1 MANDKI
7 KALHVQVAEKLIEQ
21 LKAGTAPWQKPW
33 TSDNLPAFELPYNAV
48 TGNRYKGINTFS
60 LLAGGYEDP
69 RWMTFNQA
77 SANEWKVR
85 KGEKASVIQFVKA
98 TDLVTKRDEQGKPV
112 LNAEGKPVKVMVKLD
127 RPIITTAWV
136 FNAAQVD
143 GISALQKPNIKE
155 LGWDPVERAEKL
167 IAGSG
172 AEILHKAGDRAFY
185 SPFRDKITMP
195 LREQF
200 SAPDKYYATLL
211 HELGHWTGHK
221 DRLDRSIMNKFGTEA
236 YAREELRAEIASLLI
251 GQELRIG
258 HDPGQHTAYVDSWIK
273 VLQDTPF
280 EIHAAAADAEKI
292 FNYLTGLEQKRE
304 VTFKKETVSEVRA
317 AETASTSSK
326 YLSTGDEI
334 GYNDTVYKVHG
345 HLKHG
350 RLRMEDLQTGNSFV
364 LSRNDGLYSSLLEAK
379 VNTNKEISITKA
391 VEMPVVAEKKA
402 EVSYG
407 IKR

>member
-1 MANDKI
+1 MANEKTNDKI
-7 KALHVQVAEKLIEQ
+7 KALHIQVAGKLIEQ

-60 LLAGGYEDP
+60 LLMGGYEDP

-77 SANEWKVR
+77 AANDWKV
-85 KGEKASVIQFVKA
+85 KKDEKASLIQFVKA
-98 TDLVTKRDEQGKPV
+98 TDLVAKRDEQGKPV
-112 LNAEGKPVKVMVKLD
+112 LNEDGKPVKITVKLD

-143 GISALQKPNIKE
+143 GIHVLQKPERKD
-155 LGWDPVERAEKL
+155 LGWDPIERAENL
-167 IAGSG
+167 IGASG
-172 AEILHKAGDRAFY
+172 ADVFHKAGDRAFY

-195 LREQF
+195 LKQQF
-200 SAPDKYYATLL
+200 DAPDKYYATLL

-221 DRLDRSIMNKFGTEA
+221 DRLDRSIMNKFGTES

-280 EIHAAAADAEKI
+280 EIHAAAADAERI

-304 VTFKKETVSEVRA
+304 IKAKETPAINVK
-317 AETASTSSK
+317 T
-326 YLSTGDEI
+326 LSTGDQI
-334 GYNDTVYKVHG
+334 SYNDTTYKVQG
-345 HLKHG
+345 HLKQG
-350 RLRMEDLQTGNSFV
+350 RLRMEDTQTGNTFV
-364 LSRNDGLYSSLLEAK
+364 LSRNDGLYGSLLEAK
-379 VNTNKEISITKA
+379 LNPEKQNHIGA
-391 VEMPVVAEKKA
+391 EMPVSEERETAA
-402 EVSYG
+402 AYG
-407 IKR
+407 IRR

>member
-1 MANDKI
+1 MSRDKV

-33 TSDNLPAFELPYNAV
+33 SIGNLPAFELPYNAV

-60 LLAGGYEDP
+60 LLLNGYEDP

-77 SANEWKVR
+77 SANDWKVK
-85 KGEKASVIQFVKA
+85 KGEKASLIQFVKT
-98 TDLVTKRDEQGKPV
+98 TDLVAKRDESGKPV
-112 LNAEGKPVKVMVKLD
+112 LNAEGKPVKVSVKLD
-127 RPIITTAWV
+127 RPIITTACV
-136 FNAAQVD
+136 FNAAQVN
-143 GISALQKPNIKE
+143 GIPALQKQEISA

-167 IAGSG
+167 IASSK
-172 AEILHKAGDRAFY
+172 ANVTHVAGDRAFY

-195 LREQF
+195 LKAQF
-200 SAPDKYYATLL
+200 DAPDKYYATLL

-221 DRLDRSIMNKFGTEA
+221 ERLDRSIMNKFGTEA

-304 VTFKKETVSEVRA
+304 IKAVAQPEFEDQLPKKN
-317 AETASTSSK
+317 TASK
-326 YLSTGDEI
+326 YLSAGDEI
-334 GYNDTVYKVHG
+334 AYNDTIYKVQG
-345 HLKHG
+345 HLKQG
-350 RLRMEDLQTGNSFV
+350 RLRMEDLGTGQNFV
-364 LSRNDGLYSSLLEAK
+364 LSKNDVLYGSLLDAK
-379 VNTNKEISITKA
+379 QHPEKQQRVMAAAEIPVARET
-391 VEMPVVAEKKA
+391 EMVAA
-402 EVSYG
+402 YG
-407 IKR
+407 IRR

>member
-1 MANDKI
+1 MANDKV

-33 TSDNLPAFELPYNAV
+33 NSDNLPAFELPYNAV

-60 LLAGGYEDP
+60 LLLNGYEDP

-77 SANEWKVR
+77 SANDWQVK
-85 KGEKASVIQFVKA
+85 KGEKASLIQFVKT
-98 TDLVTKRDEQGKPV
+98 TDLVAKRDESGKPV
-112 LNAEGKPVKVMVKLD
+112 VNEEGKPVKVSVKLNH
-127 RPIITTAWV
+127 PIITTAWV
-136 FNAAQVD
+136 FNAAQVN
-143 GISALQKPNIKE
+143 GVPALQKQDMKA
-155 LGWDPVERAEKL
+155 LGWDPVDRAEKL

-172 AEILHKAGDRAFY
+172 ADIKHLAGDRAFY

-195 LREQF
+195 LKEQF
-200 SAPDKYYATLL
+200 DAPDKYYATLL

-221 DRLDRSIMNKFGTEA
+221 ERLDRSIMNKFGTEA
-236 YAREELRAEIASLLI
+236 YAREELRAEIASMLI

-304 VTFKKETVSEVRA
+304 IKA
-317 AETASTSSK
+317 AVQPVAEAEPPKYGAGSK

-334 GYNDTVYKVHG
+334 AYNNTVYKVQG
-345 HLKHG
+345 HLKQG
-350 RLRMEDLQTGNSFV
+350 RLRMEDLGTGQNFV
-364 LSRNDGLYSSLLEAK
+364 LSKNDVLYGSLLHAK
-379 VNTNKEISITKA
+379 HHPEQQASIAAETQI
-391 VEMPVVAEKKA
+391 PVSQETETVAA
-402 EVSYG
+402 YG
-407 IKR
+407 IRR

>member
-1 MANDKI
+1 MSSDKV

-33 TSDNLPAFELPYNAV
+33 SIGNVPAFELPYNAI

-60 LLAGGYEDP
+60 LLLNGYEDP

-77 SANEWKVR
+77 SANDWKVK
-85 KGEKASVIQFVKA
+85 KGEKASLIQFVKT
-98 TDLVTKRDEQGKPV
+98 TDLIAKRDESGKPV
-112 LNAEGKPVKVMVKLD
+112 LNAEGKPVKVSVKLD

-136 FNAAQVD
+136 FNAAQVN
-143 GISALQKPNIKE
+143 GIPALQKQDIST

-167 IAGSG
+167 IASS
-172 AEILHKAGDRAFY
+172 AANITHVAGDRAFY

-195 LREQF
+195 LKAQF
-200 SAPDKYYATLL
+200 DAPDKYYATLL

-221 DRLDRSIMNKFGTEA
+221 ERLDRSIMNKFGTKA

-304 VTFKKETVSEVRA
+304 IKAVAQPVSEDQLQQK
-317 AETASTSSK
+317 STSSK
-326 YLSTGDEI
+326 YLSAGDEI
-334 GYNDTVYKVHG
+334 VYNDTTYKVQG
-345 HLKHG
+345 HLKQG
-350 RLRMEDLQTGNSFV
+350 RLRMEDLGTGKNFV
-364 LSRNDGLYSSLLEAK
+364 LSKSDALYGSLLDARQHPEKQNRIATEA
-379 VNTNKEISITKA
+379 V
-391 VEMPVVAEKKA
+391 MPVAQEPETVAA
-402 EVSYG
+402 YG
-407 IKR
+407 IRR